1 MADIHTKERKERDKD
16 ANRDPI
22 SGAPGA
28 HPIGVGAGAIA
39 GGAAAGAVTG
49 TIAGPVGTVVGAAI
63 GAVAGG
69 LAGKAVAEA
78 IDPTVEDAYWR
89 EHYAREPYYEA
100 GRTYDDYAPAY
111 RAGYESR
118 GRHLDRPRTFD
129 EVERDI
135 EADYNKRRAANGL
148 AWDKAR
154 HPARAAWDRIER
166 AIPGDSD
173 RDGK

>member
-1 MADIHTKERKERDKD
+1 MVTKDKERNTDAGN

-28 HPIGVGAGAIA
+28 HPLGVGAGAA
-39 GGAAAGAVTG
+39 VGGAAAGAATG
-49 TIAGPVGTVVGAAI
+49 TIAGPIGTVVGAAV

-78 IDPTVEDAYWR
+78 IDPTAEDAYWR
-89 EHYAREPYYEA
+89 ENYTREPYYKA
-100 GRTYDDYAPAY
+100 GRPYEDYQAAY
-111 RAGYESR
+111 RAGYEAY
-118 GRHLDRPRTFD
+118 GVYDRPRTFE

-135 EADYNKRRAANGL
+135 EANYEKRKAQNGFT
-148 AWDKAR
+148 WEQAR
-154 HPARAAWDRIER
+154 KPARAAWDRVER
-166 AIPGDSD
+166 ALPGDAD